1 MTDRLQQF
9 DANPSGRDFFV
20 GDLHGCYDLLMDRLR
35 ALDFDPDV
43 DRVFSVGDLV
53 DRGPDSRRCLELIRE
68 PWFHAVL
75 GNHEAM
81 MADALN
87 GGDPTLWIMNG
98 GDWFY
103 RDENSGWRDTA
114 RELLASLP
122 LALEV
127 ALGEQRVGVIHADV
141 TSGRWGEFREDE
153 DIWSRT
159 RIVAGGLEPV
169 AGIDRVVVG
178 HSILPEVIRLDN
190 VVYLDTGAFQS
201 GRLRV
206 IEASELLTIRKS
218 TA

>member
-1 MTDRLQQF
+1 MAERLERF
-9 DANPSGRDFFV
+9 AANPSGRDFFV

-35 ALDFDPDV
+35 TLGFDPDA

-87 GGDPTLWIMNG
+87 GGDPTLWILNG

-103 RDENSGWRDTA
+103 RAENSGWRETA

-127 ALGEQRVGVIHADV
+127 PVGEKRVGVIHADV
-141 TSGRWGEFREDE
+141 TSGRWGDFREDE

-159 RIVAGGLEPV
+159 RLAAGGLDPV

-178 HSILPEVIRLDN
+178 HSILPEVMRLDN
-190 VVYLDTGAFQS
+190 VVYLDTGAFHS
-201 GRLRV
+201 GRLSL
-206 IEASELLTIRKS
+206 IEAPDLFTIRES
-218 TA
+218 PA